1 MSKIPKIAE
10 SEWRV
15 MKILW
20 ADSPRT
26 ANEIVESLKVE
37 TNWNPKTIKTL
48 LNRLVKKQAL
58 GFEKEGRTY
67 NYYPLISR
75 NEYARTERKSI
86 LNRVYDGC
94 LKPMLASFIEEE
106 NLSPEEIDELKQIL
120 EQKKGK

>member
-1 MSKIPKIAE
+1 MNKIPKIAE
-10 SEWRV
+10 SEWRI

-20 ADSPRT
+20 AHSPRT
-26 ANEIVESLKVE
+26 ANEIVESLKAE
-37 TNWNPKTIKTL
+37 TNWSPKTIKTL

-67 NYYPLISR
+67 LYYPLVSKD
-75 NEYARTERKSI
+75 ECAKSERKSI
-86 LNRVYDGC
+86 LARVYDGS

-106 NLSPEEIDELKQIL
+106 NLSPKEIDELKQIL

>member
-1 MSKIPKIAE
+1 MNNIPKIAE
-10 SEWRV
+10 SEWRI

-20 ADSPRT
+20 ADSPKT
-26 ANEIVESLKVE
+26 ANEIVESLKAE

-67 NYYPLISR
+67 NYYPLVSR
-75 NEYARTERKSI
+75 DEYARTERKSI
-86 LNRVYDGC
+86 LNRVYDGS

-106 NLSPEEIDELKQIL
+106 NLSLEEIDELKQIL